1 VRGHHAITAVGA
13 LICAV
18 AAVHHGL
25 ELRTTPPIGPAFALL
40 LDGGIGLGVIY
51 NAKRIRS
58 AGFSADE
65 ERRIAL
71 WAAAGG
77 LLAIGTFAVSIAV
90 RAVEGR
96 PLVEPVFPLLIAAG
110 VGTLG
115 GTIAGQQ
122 ATERAAEARRAR
134 DAKQAVSFLNH
145 LLRHDLRNDLTAILG
160 YANLEA
166 TDREG
171 TTDVEGTTD
180 RDAAADTDAA
190 ADREETT
197 DTDTDADEAAD
208 YDPLTVIRDS
218 AQAGLTRL
226 ETMNAVTNALFD
238 AHLTTQVDLAAIAR
252 EVTPQIA
259 SRQHVTLETTI
270 PEHAPVAANE
280 GVRSILDNLLTNATE
295 HATDETT
302 VHLEIRDEPE
312 RDRVVLTI
320 RDDGP
325 GVGSELRR
333 ALATAEDGG
342 LFIVRRLIDAYD
354 GSVSVEESSLGGVQF
369 VIRLPR
375 AKPQADG

>member
-1 VRGHHAITAVGA
+1 MRGHHAITAVGA

-25 ELRTTPPIGPAFALL
+25 ELRTMPPIGPAFALL

-51 NAKRIRS
+51 NAKRVRS

-96 PLVEPVFPLLIAAG
+96 PLTEPVFPLLIAAG

-171 TTDVEGTTD
+171 TTGGEETTD
-180 RDAAADTDAA
+180 RDAA

-197 DTDTDADEAAD
+197 DTGADTDEATAD

-238 AHLTTQVDLAAIAR
+238 THLTTQVDLAAIAR